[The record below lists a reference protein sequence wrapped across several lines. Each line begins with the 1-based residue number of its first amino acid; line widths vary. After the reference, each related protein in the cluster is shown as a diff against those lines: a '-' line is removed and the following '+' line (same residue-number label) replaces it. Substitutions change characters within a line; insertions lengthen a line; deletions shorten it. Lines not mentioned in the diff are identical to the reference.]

1 MATLLLASTMVAC
14 GSDESAEGG
23 GVGGSAPA
31 VVNWGTRGILGT
43 SSWAS
48 HLVAM
53 GQGYF
58 DEIEKRFGT
67 SFEFT
72 DVGSS
77 ESLELLDSGA
87 IDVLGV
93 AFSTYATAR
102 LSGFEFIA
110 IVEAYERPNIAL
122 VGRPELAGKG
132 QDVGSFRD
140 ARWGHLAPGS
150 TTEAVARAAA
160 TDSGLL
166 WDDLETVA
174 FGQVPTGVA
183 SLKADRLD
191 VISVDVGTAGRLL
204 SEDEG
209 YLVYNS
215 NDHMETI
222 GGGPIVK
229 SSFADQHPDLV
240 QAIVDASMKAMRD
253 LQAVAEDPNAVLA
266 LFPPDYRRLLSTG
279 FAEAWELT
287 EPGQRGDGRFDA
299 AQIASSIE
307 FLLDYDLVDAG
318 QRERLSRLWE
328 NDFVDASSV
337 TVEEGT

>member
-1 MATLLLASTMVAC
+1 MAAC
-14 GSDESAEGG
+14 GSDEDAEGG

-31 VVNWGTRGILGT
+31 VVQWGTRGILGT

-87 IDVLGV
+87 IDVLGL
-93 AFSTYATAR
+93 AFPTYAAAR
-102 LSGFEFIA
+102 LSGFDFVA

-122 VGRPELAGKG
+122 VGRPALADRGR
-132 QDVGSFRD
+132 DVRSYRD

-160 TDSGLL
+160 TDSGLT
-166 WDDLETVA
+166 WDSLETVA
-174 FGQVPTGVA
+174 FGQIPTGVA

-204 SEDEG
+204 SEDDG

-215 NDHMETI
+215 NEHLNTI

-229 SSFADQHPDLV
+229 SDFVEQYPDLV
-240 QAIVDASMKAMRD
+240 QAIVDAYLKAMAD
-253 LQAVAEDPNAVLA
+253 LHAVAEDPDAVLA
-266 LFPPDYRRLLSTG
+266 LFPPDYQELLSAG

-287 EPGQRGDGRFDA
+287 EPGQRGDGRFED
-299 AQIASSIE
+299 AQISSSID
-307 FLLDYDLVDAG
+307 FLLDYDLVDAD
-318 QRERLSRLWE
+318 QRERLGGLWK